1 MRTES
6 AGLSRTAM
14 FVWSTILLWED
25 MSILLTL
32 LVTAVGTFT
41 GNLALFWLIG
51 KQAQRVERQRL
62 QEVERLQEAMIKAQ
76 TARYEQLKNYAIME
90 S

>member
-1 MRTES
+1 
-6 AGLSRTAM
+6 
-14 FVWSTILLWED
+14 

-51 KQAQRVERQRL
+51 QQAQRAERQRL
-62 QEVERLQEAMIKAQ
+62 REVERLQEAMVKAQ
-76 TARYEQLKNYAIME
+76 TERYEQLRNYAIME

>member
-1 MRTES
+1 
-6 AGLSRTAM
+6 
-14 FVWSTILLWED
+14 

-51 KQAQRVERQRL
+51 KQAQRAERQRL
-62 QEVERLQEAMIKAQ
+62 REVEKLQKAMIKAQ